1 MMSVSQ
7 DSSSKN
13 QSSGLFKQLL
23 VSSLANLFT
32 FLTLGYQMIKSSRPS
47 IKSLAV
53 MTAFIFTLTLGVMI
67 QRSFSTPYDFLP
79 LLVLASMCF
88 SIILAWLCQA
98 WEVITKGSH
107 STNSEPDSK

>member
-1 MMSVSQ
+1 MTFLSL

-13 QSSGLFKQLL
+13 QSNGLFKRLL
-23 VSSLANLFT
+23 VSSLASLCT
-32 FLTLGYQMIKSSRPS
+32 CLTVGYQMIKSSRPS
-47 IKSLAV
+47 VKSLAV

-98 WEVITKGSH
+98 WEVITSGSR
-107 STNSEPDSK
+107 STTSEQDSK